1 MLAGEGMANLLIKS
15 MVIPM
20 VSSILLITSGPP
32 PISLS
37 IDPASHGWSPVS
49 FCLHFRSLQI
59 VRLGWI
65 IPRGEQ

>member
-37 IDPASHGWSPVS
+37 I
-49 FCLHFRSLQI
+49 
-59 VRLGWI
+59 
-65 IPRGEQ
+65 